1 MRPTSDGAGAF
12 FAKTFQQRER
22 VDVEER
28 SRRRAV
34 AVAALSRNEGGDG
47 GDALGPSWCSTW
59 LLSQLSSPKLLS
71 LLLELPPPYTL
82 GQNLFFFCCSF
93 PGRGKARS
101 LRNGE
106 KTIKF

>member
-22 VDVEER
+22 VDVEGR

-82 GQNLFFFCCSF
+82 GQNLFFSAAVFLVE
-93 PGRGKARS
+93 GKHARCGMGKK
-101 LRNGE
+101 L
-106 KTIKF
+106 